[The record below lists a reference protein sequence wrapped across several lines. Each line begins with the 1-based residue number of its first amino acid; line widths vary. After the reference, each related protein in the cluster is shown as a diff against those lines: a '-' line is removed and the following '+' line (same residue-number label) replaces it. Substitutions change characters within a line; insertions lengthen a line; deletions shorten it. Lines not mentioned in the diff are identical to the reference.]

1 MLQLKVG
8 PKPLR
13 EKTIPSLVI
22 AVHFSF
28 VLGINVLLG
37 FDESIL
43 VSKLSF
49 TPHSRDF

>member
-1 MLQLKVG
+1 MAAHCSLLQLKVG

-28 VLGINVLLG
+28 VLGVNILLG
-37 FDESIL
+37 FDDSVL
-43 VSKLSF
+43 VSKDNIS
-49 TPHSRDF
+49 